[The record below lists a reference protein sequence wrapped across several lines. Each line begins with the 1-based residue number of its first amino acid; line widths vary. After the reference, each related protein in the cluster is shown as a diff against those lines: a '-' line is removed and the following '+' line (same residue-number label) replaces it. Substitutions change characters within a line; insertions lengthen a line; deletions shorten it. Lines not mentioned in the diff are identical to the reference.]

1 MMRRQ
6 YVNYMDWNKATKIQN
21 NYSDIYDYQRHNR
34 GAFSASIGINKTS
47 ELAGWS
53 SGRELAELKSS
64 LETIRATA
72 AEIINSIDGHFA
84 ELQKEREAAKAQ
96 EAEKEPIPD
105 LAAEPTVT
113 ILWSESSQLRE
124 GETIPLSR
132 ANTLIA
138 ELDEANLASPG
149 YDKTAFRIDY
159 VMNGT
164 ADHYEGRQDLGDGDG
179 SLVEH
184 IEQYHTYYLN
194 DKEWENYLLRNE
206 GREALEADREHR
218 AMLLNEFIPYLKLH
232 CNLSEMERIA
242 GEALQVR
249 DNLTPTE
256 TAYHTAIQAYVS
268 ECRGLVNQG
277 EYNLPPV
284 PQLRDFDVELEA
296 YKEHV
301 KEEIAQEAA
310 DAGMTVE
317 EYAANGY
324 EPYTAPEQETAQT
337 AEPQEPEE
345 PEAQEKPQEPE
356 SPVSEKQTR
365 RNRQSRPPAKQRRLP
380 PRSRRKQ
387 RLHTTRSMRTPPAAQ
402 RKQSAFPITS
412 PEAQRQNTATM

>member
-1 MMRRQ
+1 MDTSTFEAESVAYTVCQ
-6 YVNYMDWNKATKIQN
+6 HYGLDTSDYSFGYV
-21 NYSDIYDYQRHNR
+21 
-34 GAFSASIGINKTS
+34 
-47 ELAGWS
+47 AGWS
-53 SGRELAELKSS
+53 SGRELAELKMS

-96 EAEKEPIPD
+96 EAEKEPTPD

-159 VMNGT
+159 VMNGQP
-164 ADHYEGRQDLGDGDG
+164 DHYEGRQDLGDGDG

-206 GREALEADREHR
+206 GREALEADKEHR

-232 CNLSEMERIA
+232 CNLSEMEPYRRGSPASRGQSDTYGSRLPYRHTSLCFRVPGACQSRRI
-242 GEALQVR
+242 
-249 DNLTPTE
+249 
-256 TAYHTAIQAYVS
+256 
-268 ECRGLVNQG
+268 
-277 EYNLPPV
+277 
-284 PQLRDFDVELEA
+284 QL
-296 YKEHV
+296 
-301 KEEIAQEAA
+301 AA
-310 DAGMTVE
+310 
-317 EYAANGY
+317 
-324 EPYTAPEQETAQT
+324 
-337 AEPQEPEE
+337 
-345 PEAQEKPQEPE
+345 
-356 SPVSEKQTR
+356 
-365 RNRQSRPPAKQRRLP
+365 RPPA
-380 PRSRRKQ
+380 
-387 RLHTTRSMRTPPAAQ
+387 
-402 RKQSAFPITS
+402 
-412 PEAQRQNTATM
+412 

>member
-1 MMRRQ
+1 M
-6 YVNYMDWNKATKIQN
+6 
-21 NYSDIYDYQRHNR
+21 
-34 GAFSASIGINKTS
+34 
-47 ELAGWS
+47 
-53 SGRELAELKSS
+53 
-64 LETIRATA
+64 
-72 AEIINSIDGHFA
+72 
-84 ELQKEREAAKAQ
+84 
-96 EAEKEPIPD
+96 
-105 LAAEPTVT
+105 
-113 ILWSESSQLRE
+113 
-124 GETIPLSR
+124 
-132 ANTLIA
+132 
-138 ELDEANLASPG
+138 DEANLASPG

-206 GREALEADREHR
+206 GREALEADKEHR

-242 GEALQVR
+242 GEALQAG

-337 AEPQEPEE
+337 AEPQEPGE
-345 PEAQEKPQEPE
+345 PEAQEKPQELK
-356 SPVSEKQTR
+356 SPISEKADTPEQAGQTTDKPLTDL
-365 RNRQSRPPAKQRRLP
+365 QKKAVEIAKQYEALP
-380 PRSRRKQ
+380 LQDKIGIIAQAFGGTEGKIETSPCTGKWRGTSDISIKFDNGAS
-387 RLHTTRSMRTPPAAQ
+387 LFIGNHRTPQAKTAKVQTEYVNAALVRYNPEIIAATKEAAIAALRARETKDNEIAAQ
-402 RKQSAFPITS
+402 KGLKPYTLLNVEFNDGTDEKSGGHIGWYYVTLAVDGKIH
-412 PEAQRQNTATM
+412 AHKDTAAKGGSRYATQDTPTRYDGL